1 MPNVAIW
8 TYQEAIEMVA
18 SHGGRG
24 WAMVDTQ
31 GELSYS
37 GISPRHHEYAVRWAT
52 LEELFYQ
59 ARMDRNGRDGA
70 FAVVTTHFPGTERE
84 DIEVG

>member
-1 MPNVAIW
+1 MANVAIW
-8 TYQEAIEMVA
+8 TYQEAIDLIA
-18 SHGGRG
+18 SHGGQG
-24 WAMVDTQ
+24 WAMVDTR

-37 GISPRHHEYAVRWAT
+37 GISPRQHAYAAKWAT
-52 LEELFYQ
+52 IEELFYQ
-59 ARMDRNGRDGA
+59 AKRDQAGRNGA